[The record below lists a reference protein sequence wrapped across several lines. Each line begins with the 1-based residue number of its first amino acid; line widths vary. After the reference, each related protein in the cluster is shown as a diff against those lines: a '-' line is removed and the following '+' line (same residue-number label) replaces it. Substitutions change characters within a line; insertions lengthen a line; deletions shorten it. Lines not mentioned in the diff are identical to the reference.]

1 MTAVDAPVQSSL
13 PKHVPLNLSDAKSLD
28 SLGPLAALLG
38 KWSGTGWNMIAVPN
52 GNGGF
57 QLLVNEIDETIT
69 FTAIEA
75 LVPNRSNGGGT
86 MLLAGVSYDIK
97 VTDATEGPNF
107 GNLLHAENGMWL
119 WPTNL
124 APKVTDTTATDEIFT
139 PKTVVRIAT
148 VPHGNSLVAIG
159 PFSKFKGAPKIPNI
173 SGLPTPV
180 TGAPNGYSEVYRGK
194 RGDFDPQ
201 QPNSFLIDQNKKA
214 DIVSTLALSVTTS
227 DDVDGGI
234 VNIPF
239 IRQYAD
245 AKALESTFWV
255 ETVKDATT
263 GELSQQ
269 LQYSQTVDIYFH
281 KHFDLTPGLIKWPHV
296 TVNTLAFVS
305 EPVLTIA

>member
-13 PKHVPLNLSDAKSLD
+13 PKHVPLNLADAKSLD

-38 KWSGTGWNMIAVPN
+38 KWSGIGWNMIAVPN
-52 GNGGF
+52 GKGGF
-57 QLLVNEIDETIT
+57 ELLVNRIDETIT

-86 MLLAGVSYDIK
+86 MLLAGVSYDVK
-97 VTDATEGPNF
+97 VTDATRGPNY
-107 GNLLHAENGMWL
+107 GNLLHVENGMWL
-119 WPTNL
+119 WPTNIG
-124 APKVTDTTATDEIFT
+124 PVVTDDKATDEIFT

-159 PFSKFKGAPKIPNI
+159 PFTPIEGAPEIPDI
-173 SGLPTPV
+173 SGMPIPL
-180 TGAPNGYSEVYRGK
+180 TGALPGYDNVYLNK
-194 RGDFDPQ
+194 HGDFDPQ
-201 QPNSFLIDQNKKA
+201 FPNRFLINANAKQEILA
-214 DIVSTLALSVTTS
+214 TLALSVTTD

-245 AKALESTFWV
+245 AKSLESTFWV
-255 ETVKDATT
+255 ETVLDEKGNKT
-263 GELSQQ
+263 QQ

-281 KHFDLTPGLIKWPHV
+281 KHFDKTPGLIKWPHV

-305 EPVLTIA
+305 ESVPVVD